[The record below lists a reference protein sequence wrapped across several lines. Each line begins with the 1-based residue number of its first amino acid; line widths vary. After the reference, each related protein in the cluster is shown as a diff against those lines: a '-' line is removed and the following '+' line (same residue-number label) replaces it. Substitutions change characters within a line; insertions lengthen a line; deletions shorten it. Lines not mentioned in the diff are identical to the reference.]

1 MVAYR
6 YLFSQLVS
14 RELRRKYKGSTL
26 GVLWYLVNPL
36 VLLGAYTLMFGYVI
50 KLPHTSDYPIFL
62 MIGIIVWTFFQQSAV
77 AASESLIDQ
86 GPLVRK
92 ARFPR
97 ESIPAATVT
106 VQLVPFLALL
116 AIVAPLALALRGSLS
131 VVVLWLPLIVALFFC
146 FVLGCALIVAVLHAY
161 FRDVGPILTAALL
174 PWFFLTP
181 IFYEPN
187 TLSFVQHHS
196 WVGTLLV
203 WFNPIAPFIE
213 VLRSIL
219 FYGVAPE
226 WGRLVYALVVG
237 TLTLAVGWLVFRR
250 MEGELAVVV

>member
-36 VLLGAYTLMFGYVI
+36 VLLGAYTLMFGYVLKI
-50 KLPHTSDYPIFL
+50 PHTSNYPIFL
-62 MIGIIVWTFFQQSAV
+62 MIGIIVWTFFAQSLVSSA
-77 AASESLIDQ
+77 ESLIDQ

-97 ESIPAATVT
+97 QSIPAATVA
-106 VQLVPFLALL
+106 VQLVTFLALL
-116 AIVAPLALALRGSLS
+116 VIVAPLALALRNSLN
-131 VVVLWLPLIVALFFC
+131 VVLLWLPVLVALLFA

-161 FRDVGPILTAALL
+161 FRDVAPILTAALL

-181 IFYEPN
+181 IFFEPN
-187 TLSFVQHHS
+187 TLSFVQDHR
-196 WVGTLLV
+196 WVGTLLA

-213 VLRSIL
+213 TLRSIL
-219 FYGVAPE
+219 FYGVEPD
-226 WGRLVYALVVG
+226 WGRMVYVVLVG
-237 TLTLAVGWLVFRR
+237 TLTLTAGWLVFRR